1 VIFLSLVVQK
11 LHHLVIIDPVNLMS
25 KQSILKYSCKSNRYN
40 LYKFA
45 HITDC
50 HLGSW
55 RNPKLRDLNLQAF
68 EKSILISIKE
78 QVDFILITGDFFDV
92 NIPQLA
98 PVKRAVEILKCAKD
112 SGIAIYMIYGS
123 HDFNTANISMIDI
136 LHSAELFIKPTE
148 FQFNKDSVL
157 LKFFVDKKTG
167 AKITGIS
174 GRKTGLDKEFY
185 EKLDR
190 KTLESEDGFKIFLL
204 HRGIQ
209 EILPIDFQFK
219 DSIPISLVPKGFDY
233 YGGGHIHKRIEKKN
247 DHALIVYPGPLFG
260 STFQD
265 LEETA
270 RGEKR
275 GFYII
280 SFDNQILD
288 CKFIEI
294 NVAEILY
301 KEISSE
307 KWNSEK
313 LEDEITKNI
322 SELQVKNKIVLIKV
336 KGKLVGKRSNIDFGK
351 FNLDISKRGALLS
364 FINTYNLSSDETS
377 AVAVRSDNKVDIE
390 SEIFRESIKNFQL
403 ESGLSNKVK
412 NQINSKLIGKA
423 GQKISISLLDV
434 LRNEKLENENTS
446 TYDDRIFSY
455 AKSIFDEEGYFY
467 DN

>member
-1 VIFLSLVVQK
+1 
-11 LHHLVIIDPVNLMS
+11 
-25 KQSILKYSCKSNRYN
+25 

-68 EKSILISIKE
+68 ERSILISIKE

-98 PVKRAVEILKCAKD
+98 PVKKAVEILKRARD
-112 SGIAIYMIYGS
+112 SGIPIYMIYGS

-148 FQFNKDSVL
+148 FQFNSDSVM

-174 GRKTGLDKEFY
+174 GRKVGLDKEIY
-185 EKLDR
+185 EKLD
-190 KTLESEDGFKIFLL
+190 KKKLESEDGFKIFLL

-209 EILPIDFQFK
+209 EIVPLNMQFRDSLPM
-219 DSIPISLVPKGFDY
+219 SLVPKGFDY
-233 YGGGHIHKRIEKKN
+233 YGGGHIHKRVEKKIDN
-247 DHALIVYPGPLFG
+247 SLIIYPGPLFG

-270 RGEKR
+270 KGEKR

-280 SFDNQILD
+280 SFDTQIFE

-294 NVAEILY
+294 KVADILY
-301 KEISSE
+301 KEIFSQKWSSE
-307 KWNSEK
+307 KLK
-313 LEDEITKNI
+313 DEITKNI
-322 SELQVKNKIVLIKV
+322 SELEVKNKIVLIKV
-336 KGKLVGKRSNIDFGK
+336 KGKLFGKRSNIDFGK
-351 FNLDISKRGALLS
+351 FGLDISKKGAILS
-364 FINTYNLSSDETS
+364 FININNLSTDETQS
-377 AVAVRSDNKVDIE
+377 IVVQSSNKFDIE
-390 SEIFRESIKNFQL
+390 REIFHESIKNFQT
-403 ESGLSNKVK
+403 ESTLSIKVK
-412 NQINSKLIGKA
+412 NQINSKLTGKP
-423 GQKISISLLDV
+423 GENISISLLDI

-446 TYDDRIFSY
+446 TYDDRIISC
-455 AKSIFDEEGYFY
+455 AKSVFEEGYFY

>member
-1 VIFLSLVVQK
+1 
-11 LHHLVIIDPVNLMS
+11 M
-25 KQSILKYSCKSNRYN
+25 NRYN

-68 EKSILISIKE
+68 ERAILISIKE

-98 PVKRAVEILKCAKD
+98 PVKKAVEILKRARD
-112 SGIAIYMIYGS
+112 SGIPIYMIYGS

-148 FQFNKDSVL
+148 FQFNSDSVM

-174 GRKTGLDKEFY
+174 GRKVGLDKEIY
-185 EKLDR
+185 EKLD
-190 KTLESEDGFKIFLL
+190 KKKLESEDGFKIFLL
-204 HRGIQ
+204 HKGIR
-209 EILPIDFQFK
+209 EILPLNLQFR
-219 DSIPISLVPKGFDY
+219 DSLPISLVPKGFDY
-233 YGGGHIHKRIEKKN
+233 YGGGHIHKRVENKIDN
-247 DHALIVYPGPLFG
+247 SVIIYPGPLFG

-270 RGEKR
+270 KGEKR

-280 SFDNQILD
+280 SFDKQIFE

-294 NVAEILY
+294 KVAEVLY
-301 KEISSE
+301 KEIFSQKWSSE
-307 KWNSEK
+307 KLK
-313 LEDEITKNI
+313 GEITKNI
-322 SELQVKNKIVLIKV
+322 SELEVKDKIVLIKV
-336 KGKLVGKRSNIDFGK
+336 KGKLFGKRSNIDFGK
-351 FNLDISKRGALLS
+351 FGLDISKRGAILS
-364 FINTYNLSSDETS
+364 FININNLSTDETQS
-377 AVAVRSDNKVDIE
+377 IVVQSSNKFDIE
-390 SEIFRESIKNFQL
+390 REIFHESIKNFQT
-403 ESGLSNKVK
+403 ESTLSIKVK
-412 NQINSKLIGKA
+412 NQINSKLTGKP
-423 GQKISISLLDV
+423 GENISISLLDI

-446 TYDDRIFSY
+446 TYDDRIISY
-455 AKSIFDEEGYFY
+455 AKSVFEEGYFY

>member
-1 VIFLSLVVQK
+1 
-11 LHHLVIIDPVNLMS
+11 M
-25 KQSILKYSCKSNRYN
+25 NRYN

-55 RNPKLRDLNLQAF
+55 RNPRLRDLNIQAF
-68 EKSILISIKE
+68 ERSILISIKE

-98 PVKRAVEILKCAKD
+98 PVKKAIEILKHARD
-112 SGIAIYMIYGS
+112 LGIPIYMIYGS

-136 LHSAELFIKPTE
+136 LHSAELFIKPTHFE
-148 FQFNKDSVL
+148 INSDSII
-157 LKFFVDKKTG
+157 LKFIVDKKTG

-174 GRKTGLDKEFY
+174 GRRLGLDKEVY

-190 KTLESEDGFKIFLL
+190 KNLESEDGFKIFLL

-209 EILPIDFQFK
+209 EILPSDMQFR
-219 DSIPISLVPKGFDY
+219 DSLPISLVPKGFDY
-233 YGGGHIHKRIEKKN
+233 YGGGHIHKRVEKKIDN
-247 DHALIVYPGPLFG
+247 SLIVYPGPLFG

-270 RGEKR
+270 KGEKR

-280 SFDNQILD
+280 SFDKQILE

-294 NVAEILY
+294 NVAEIIY
-301 KEISSE
+301 KEILSQ

-313 LEDEITKNI
+313 LQDEITKNI
-322 SELQVKNKIVLIKV
+322 TELQVKNKIVLIKV
-336 KGKLVGKRSNIDFGK
+336 KGKLLGKRSNIDFGK
-351 FNLDISKRGALLS
+351 FSLEISKRGALLS
-364 FINTYNLSSDETS
+364 FVNTNNLSTDETRTI
-377 AVAVRSDNKVDIE
+377 VVQSDNKFDIE
-390 SEIFRESIKNFQL
+390 REVFRESIKNFQT
-403 ESGLSNKVK
+403 ESSLSHKVK
-412 NQINSKLIGKA
+412 NQINSIMIGKA
-423 GQKISISLLDV
+423 GENISIALLDV
-434 LRNEKLENENTS
+434 LRNEKLENENANA
-446 TYDDRIFSY
+446 YDDRIISY
-455 AKSIFDEEGYFY
+455 AKSVFNKGYFY

>member
-1 VIFLSLVVQK
+1 
-11 LHHLVIIDPVNLMS
+11 M
-25 KQSILKYSCKSNRYN
+25 
-40 LYKFA
+40 YKFA

-55 RNPKLRDLNLQAF
+55 RNPKLKDLNLQAF
-68 EKSILISIKE
+68 ERSILISIKE

-98 PVKRAVEILKCAKD
+98 PVKKAVEILKRARD
-112 SGIAIYMIYGS
+112 SGIPIYMIYGS

-148 FQFNKDSVL
+148 FQSNSDSVM

-174 GRKTGLDKEFY
+174 GRKVGLDKEIY
-185 EKLDR
+185 EKLD
-190 KTLESEDGFKIFLL
+190 KKNLESEDGFKIFLL

-209 EILPIDFQFK
+209 EILPLNMQFR
-219 DSIPISLVPKGFDY
+219 DSLPISLVPKGFDY
-233 YGGGHIHKRIEKKN
+233 YGGGHIHKRVEKKIDN
-247 DHALIVYPGPLFG
+247 SVIIYPGPLFG

-270 RGEKR
+270 KGEKR

-280 SFDNQILD
+280 SFDKQIFE

-294 NVAEILY
+294 KVAEILY
-301 KEISSE
+301 KEIFSQKWSSE
-307 KWNSEK
+307 KLK
-313 LEDEITKNI
+313 DEITKNI
-322 SELQVKNKIVLIKV
+322 SELEVKNKIVLIKV
-336 KGKLVGKRSNIDFGK
+336 KGKLFGKRSNVDFGK
-351 FNLDISKRGALLS
+351 FGLDISKRGAILS
-364 FINTYNLSSDETS
+364 FINISNLSTDETQS
-377 AVAVRSDNKVDIE
+377 IVVQSNNKFDIE
-390 SEIFRESIKNFQL
+390 REIFHESIKNFQT
-403 ESGLSNKVK
+403 ESTLSIKVK
-412 NQINSKLIGKA
+412 NQINSKLTGKP
-423 GQKISISLLDV
+423 GENISISLLDT

-446 TYDDRIFSY
+446 TYEDRIISC
-455 AKSIFDEEGYFY
+455 AKSVFEEGYFY

>member
-1 VIFLSLVVQK
+1 
-11 LHHLVIIDPVNLMS
+11 
-25 KQSILKYSCKSNRYN
+25 

-98 PVKRAVEILKCAKD
+98 PVKKAVEILKRARD
-112 SGIAIYMIYGS
+112 SGIPIYMIYGS

-148 FQFNKDSVL
+148 FQFNSDSVM
-157 LKFFVDKKTG
+157 LKFFVDMKTG

-174 GRKTGLDKEFY
+174 GRKVGLDKEIY
-185 EKLDR
+185 EKLD
-190 KTLESEDGFKIFLL
+190 KKKLESEDGFKIFLL

-209 EILPIDFQFK
+209 EILPLNMQFR
-219 DSIPISLVPKGFDY
+219 DTLPISLVPKGFDY
-233 YGGGHIHKRIEKKN
+233 YGGGHIHKRVEKKIDN
-247 DHALIVYPGPLFG
+247 SVIIYPGPIFG

-270 RGEKR
+270 KGEKR

-280 SFDNQILD
+280 SFDKQIFE

-294 NVAEILY
+294 KVAEILY
-301 KEISSE
+301 KEIFSLKWSSE
-307 KWNSEK
+307 KLK
-313 LEDEITKNI
+313 DEITKNI
-322 SELQVKNKIVLIKV
+322 SELEVKNKIVLIKV
-336 KGKLVGKRSNIDFGK
+336 KGKLFGKRSNIDFGK
-351 FNLDISKRGALLS
+351 FGLDISKRGAILS
-364 FINTYNLSSDETS
+364 FINTNNLSTDETKS
-377 AVAVRSDNKVDIE
+377 IVVQSNNKFDIE
-390 SEIFRESIKNFQL
+390 REIFHESIKNFQT
-403 ESGLSNKVK
+403 ESTLSIKVK
-412 NQINSKLIGKA
+412 NQINSKLTGKP
-423 GQKISISLLDV
+423 GEDISISLLDT

-446 TYDDRIFSY
+446 TYDDRIISC
-455 AKSIFDEEGYFY
+455 AKSVFEEDYFY

>member
-1 VIFLSLVVQK
+1 
-11 LHHLVIIDPVNLMS
+11 M
-25 KQSILKYSCKSNRYN
+25 NRYN

-68 EKSILISIKE
+68 ERSILISIKE

-98 PVKRAVEILKCAKD
+98 PVKKAVEILKRARD
-112 SGIAIYMIYGS
+112 SGIPIYMIYGS

-148 FQFNKDSVL
+148 FQFNSDSVM
-157 LKFFVDKKTG
+157 LKFFVDMKTG

-174 GRKTGLDKEFY
+174 GRKVGLDKEIY
-185 EKLDR
+185 EKLD
-190 KTLESEDGFKIFLL
+190 KKKLESEDGFKIFLL

-209 EILPIDFQFK
+209 EILPLNMQFR
-219 DSIPISLVPKGFDY
+219 DTLPISLVPKGFDY
-233 YGGGHIHKRIEKKN
+233 YGGGHIHKRVEKKIDN
-247 DHALIVYPGPLFG
+247 SVIIYPGPIFG

-270 RGEKR
+270 KGEKR

-280 SFDNQILD
+280 SFDKQIFE

-294 NVAEILY
+294 KVAEILY
-301 KEISSE
+301 KEIFSLKWSSE
-307 KWNSEK
+307 KLK
-313 LEDEITKNI
+313 DEITKNI
-322 SELQVKNKIVLIKV
+322 SELEVKNKIVLIKV
-336 KGKLVGKRSNIDFGK
+336 KGKLIGKRSNIDFGK
-351 FNLDISKRGALLS
+351 FGLEISKRGAILS
-364 FINTYNLSSDETS
+364 FININNLSTDET
-377 AVAVRSDNKVDIE
+377 RSIVVQSNNKFDIE
-390 SEIFRESIKNFQL
+390 REIFHESIKNFQT
-403 ESGLSNKVK
+403 ESTLSIKVK
-412 NQINSKLIGKA
+412 NQINSKLTGKP
-423 GQKISISLLDV
+423 GEDISISLLDT

-446 TYDDRIFSY
+446 TYDDRIISC
-455 AKSIFDEEGYFY
+455 AKSVFEEDYFY

>member
-1 VIFLSLVVQK
+1 
-11 LHHLVIIDPVNLMS
+11 
-25 KQSILKYSCKSNRYN
+25 

-68 EKSILISIKE
+68 EKAILISIKE

-98 PVKRAVEILKCAKD
+98 PVKKAVEILKCARD
-112 SGIAIYMIYGS
+112 SGIPIYMIYGS

-148 FQFNKDSVL
+148 FQFNSDSVM
-157 LKFFVDKKTG
+157 LKFFVDKRTG

-174 GRKTGLDKEFY
+174 GRKVGLDKEIY
-185 EKLDR
+185 EKLD
-190 KTLESEDGFKIFLL
+190 KKKLESEDGFKIFLL
-204 HRGIQ
+204 HKGIQ
-209 EILPIDFQFK
+209 EILPLNMRFR
-219 DSIPISLVPKGFDY
+219 DSLPISLVPKGFDY
-233 YGGGHIHKRIEKKN
+233 YGGGHIHKRVEKKIDN
-247 DHALIVYPGPLFG
+247 SVIIYPGPLFG

-270 RGEKR
+270 KGEKR

-280 SFDNQILD
+280 SFDKQIFE

-294 NVAEILY
+294 KVAEVLY
-301 KEISSE
+301 KEIFSQKWSSE
-307 KWNSEK
+307 KLK
-313 LEDEITKNI
+313 DEITKNI
-322 SELQVKNKIVLIKV
+322 SEFEVKNKIVLIKV
-336 KGKLVGKRSNIDFGK
+336 KGKLFGKRSNIDFGK
-351 FNLDISKRGALLS
+351 FGLDISKRGAILS
-364 FINTYNLSSDETS
+364 FININNLSTDE
-377 AVAVRSDNKVDIE
+377 ARSIVMQSSNKFDIE
-390 SEIFRESIKNFQL
+390 REIFHESIKNFQT
-403 ESGLSNKVK
+403 ESTLSIKVK
-412 NQINSKLIGKA
+412 NQINSKLTGKP
-423 GQKISISLLDV
+423 GENISISLLDI

-446 TYDDRIFSY
+446 TYDDRIISC
-455 AKSIFDEEGYFY
+455 AKSVFEEGYFY

>member
-1 VIFLSLVVQK
+1 
-11 LHHLVIIDPVNLMS
+11 M
-25 KQSILKYSCKSNRYN
+25 NRYN

-68 EKSILISIKE
+68 ERSILISIKE

-98 PVKRAVEILKCAKD
+98 PVKKAVEILKRARD
-112 SGIAIYMIYGS
+112 SGIPIYMIYGS

-148 FQFNKDSVL
+148 FQFNSDSVM
-157 LKFFVDKKTG
+157 LKFFVDMKTG

-174 GRKTGLDKEFY
+174 GRKVGLDKEIY
-185 EKLDR
+185 EKLD
-190 KTLESEDGFKIFLL
+190 KKKLESEDGFKIFLL

-209 EILPIDFQFK
+209 EILPLNMQFR
-219 DSIPISLVPKGFDY
+219 DTLPISLIPKGFDY
-233 YGGGHIHKRIEKKN
+233 YGGGHIHKRVEKKIDN
-247 DHALIVYPGPLFG
+247 SVIIYPGPLFG

-270 RGEKR
+270 KGEKR

-280 SFDNQILD
+280 SFEKKIFE

-294 NVAEILY
+294 KVAEILY
-301 KEISSE
+301 KEIFSLKWSSE
-307 KWNSEK
+307 KLK
-313 LEDEITKNI
+313 DEITKII
-322 SELQVKNKIVLIKV
+322 SELEVKNKIVLIKV
-336 KGKLVGKRSNIDFGK
+336 KGKLIGKRSNIDFGK
-351 FNLDISKRGALLS
+351 FGLDISKRGAILS
-364 FINTYNLSSDETS
+364 FININNLSTDET
-377 AVAVRSDNKVDIE
+377 RSIVVQSNDKFDIE
-390 SEIFRESIKNFQL
+390 REIFHESIKNFQT
-403 ESGLSNKVK
+403 ESTLSIKVK
-412 NQINSKLIGKA
+412 NQINSKLTGKP
-423 GQKISISLLDV
+423 GENISISLLDT

-446 TYDDRIFSY
+446 TYDDRIISC
-455 AKSIFDEEGYFY
+455 AKSVFEEDYFY

>member
-1 VIFLSLVVQK
+1 
-11 LHHLVIIDPVNLMS
+11 M
-25 KQSILKYSCKSNRYN
+25 NRYN

-68 EKSILISIKE
+68 ERSILISIKE

-98 PVKRAVEILKCAKD
+98 PVKKAVEILKRARD
-112 SGIAIYMIYGS
+112 SGIPIYMIYGS

-148 FQFNKDSVL
+148 FQFNSDSVV

-174 GRKTGLDKEFY
+174 GRKVGLDKEIY
-185 EKLDR
+185 EKLD
-190 KTLESEDGFKIFLL
+190 KKKLESEDGFKIFLL

-209 EILPIDFQFK
+209 EILPLNMQFR
-219 DSIPISLVPKGFDY
+219 DTLPISLVPKGFDY
-233 YGGGHIHKRIEKKN
+233 YGGGHIHKRVEKKIDN
-247 DHALIVYPGPLFG
+247 SVIIYPGPIFG

-270 RGEKR
+270 KGEKR

-280 SFDNQILD
+280 SFDKQIFE

-294 NVAEILY
+294 KVAEILY
-301 KEISSE
+301 KEIFSLKWSSE
-307 KWNSEK
+307 KLK
-313 LEDEITKNI
+313 DEITKNI
-322 SELQVKNKIVLIKV
+322 SELEVKNKIVLIKV
-336 KGKLVGKRSNIDFGK
+336 KGKLIGKRSNIDFGK
-351 FNLDISKRGALLS
+351 FGLDISKRGAILS
-364 FINTYNLSSDETS
+364 FININNLSTDET
-377 AVAVRSDNKVDIE
+377 RSIVVQSNNKFDIE
-390 SEIFRESIKNFQL
+390 REIFHESIKNFQT
-403 ESGLSNKVK
+403 ESTLSIKVK
-412 NQINSKLIGKA
+412 NQINSKLTGKP
-423 GQKISISLLDV
+423 GEDISISLLDT

-446 TYDDRIFSY
+446 TYDDRIISS
-455 AKSIFDEEGYFY
+455 AKSVFEEDYFY

>member
-1 VIFLSLVVQK
+1 
-11 LHHLVIIDPVNLMS
+11 
-25 KQSILKYSCKSNRYN
+25 

-68 EKSILISIKE
+68 EKSISISIKE

-98 PVKRAVEILKCAKD
+98 PVKRAVEILKQARD
-112 SGIAIYMIYGS
+112 SGIAVYMIYGS

-148 FQFNKDSVL
+148 FQTNTNSVI

-174 GRKTGLDKEFY
+174 GRKVGLDREMY
-185 EKLDR
+185 EKLD
-190 KTLESEDGFKIFLL
+190 KKNLEMEDGFKIFLL
-204 HRGIQ
+204 HKGIQ
-209 EILPIDFQFK
+209 EILPLDMNFR
-219 DSIPISLVPKGFDY
+219 DSLPISLVPKRFDY
-233 YGGGHIHKRIEKKN
+233 YGGGHIHKRVEKKIN
-247 DHALIVYPGPLFG
+247 GSVIVYPGPLFG
-260 STFQD
+260 SSFQD

-270 RGEKR
+270 KGEKR

-280 SFDNQILD
+280 SFDKKILD
-288 CKFIEI
+288 CRFVEI
-294 NVAEILY
+294 NVVDILY
-301 KEISSE
+301 NEIVSS

-322 SELQVKNKIVLIKV
+322 SCLEVKNKIVLIKV
-336 KGKLVGKRSNIDFGK
+336 KGKLLGKRSNIDFGK
-351 FNLDISKRGALLS
+351 FSLDISNRGALMS
-364 FINTYNLSSDETS
+364 FINTNNLSTDETNVI
-377 AVAVRSDNKVDIE
+377 AVHSDNKFDIE
-390 SEIFRESIKNFQL
+390 REIFHESIKNFQT
-403 ESGLSNKVK
+403 EPTLSDKVK
-412 NQINSKLIGKA
+412 KQINSKLTGKA
-423 GQKISISLLDV
+423 GESISISLLEI

-446 TYDDRIFSY
+446 TYDDRIFSLT
-455 AKSIFDEEGYFY
+455 KSVFDNEGYFY
-467 DN
+467 DD

>member
-1 VIFLSLVVQK
+1 
-11 LHHLVIIDPVNLMS
+11 
-25 KQSILKYSCKSNRYN
+25 

-55 RNPKLRDLNLQAF
+55 RNPKLRDLNLHAF
-68 EKSILISIKE
+68 ERSILISIKE

-92 NIPQLA
+92 NIPQLE
-98 PVKRAVEILKCAKD
+98 PVKKAVEILKRARD
-112 SGIAIYMIYGS
+112 SGIPIYMIYGS

-148 FQFNKDSVL
+148 FQFNNDSVM

-174 GRKTGLDKEFY
+174 GRKVGLDKEIY
-185 EKLDR
+185 EKLD
-190 KTLESEDGFKIFLL
+190 KKNLESENGFKIFLL

-209 EILPIDFQFK
+209 EILPLNMQFR
-219 DSIPISLVPKGFDY
+219 DSLPISLIPKGFDY
-233 YGGGHIHKRIEKKN
+233 YGGGHIHKRVEKKIDN
-247 DHALIVYPGPLFG
+247 SVIIYPGPLFG

-270 RGEKR
+270 KGEKR

-280 SFDNQILD
+280 SFDKQIFE

-294 NVAEILY
+294 KVAEILY
-301 KEISSE
+301 KEIFSQKWSSE
-307 KWNSEK
+307 KLK
-313 LEDEITKNI
+313 DEITKNI
-322 SELQVKNKIVLIKV
+322 SELEVKNKIVLIKV
-336 KGKLVGKRSNIDFGK
+336 KGRLFGKRSNIDFGK
-351 FNLDISKRGALLS
+351 FGLDISKRGAILS
-364 FINTYNLSSDETS
+364 FINISNLSTDET
-377 AVAVRSDNKVDIE
+377 RSIVVQSNNKFDIE
-390 SEIFRESIKNFQL
+390 REIFHESIKNFQT
-403 ESGLSNKVK
+403 ESTLSIKVK
-412 NQINSKLIGKA
+412 NQINSRLTGKP
-423 GQKISISLLDV
+423 GENISISLLDT

-446 TYDDRIFSY
+446 TYEDRIISC
-455 AKSIFDEEGYFY
+455 AKSVFEEGYFY

>member
-1 VIFLSLVVQK
+1 
-11 LHHLVIIDPVNLMS
+11 
-25 KQSILKYSCKSNRYN
+25 

-68 EKSILISIKE
+68 ERSILISIKE

-98 PVKRAVEILKCAKD
+98 PVKKAVEILKRARD
-112 SGIAIYMIYGS
+112 SGIPIYMIYGS

-148 FQFNKDSVL
+148 FQFNSDSVM

-174 GRKTGLDKEFY
+174 GRKVGLDKEIY
-185 EKLDR
+185 EKLD
-190 KTLESEDGFKIFLL
+190 KKKLESEDGFKIFLL

-209 EILPIDFQFK
+209 EILPLNMQFR

-233 YGGGHIHKRIEKKN
+233 YGGGHIHKRVEKKIDN
-247 DHALIVYPGPLFG
+247 SVIIYPGPLFG

-270 RGEKR
+270 KGEKR

-280 SFDNQILD
+280 SFDTQIFE

-294 NVAEILY
+294 KVADILY
-301 KEISSE
+301 KEIFSQKWSSE
-307 KWNSEK
+307 KLK
-313 LEDEITKNI
+313 DEITKNI
-322 SELQVKNKIVLIKV
+322 SELEVKNKIVLIKV
-336 KGKLVGKRSNIDFGK
+336 KGKLFGKRSNIDFGK
-351 FNLDISKRGALLS
+351 FSLDISKRGAILS
-364 FINTYNLSSDETS
+364 FININNLSTDETQS
-377 AVAVRSDNKVDIE
+377 IVVQSSNKFDIE
-390 SEIFRESIKNFQL
+390 REIFHESIKNFQT
-403 ESGLSNKVK
+403 ESTLSIKVK
-412 NQINSKLIGKA
+412 NQINSKLTGKP
-423 GQKISISLLDV
+423 GENISISLLDI

-446 TYDDRIFSY
+446 TYEDRIISC
-455 AKSIFDEEGYFY
+455 AKSAFEEGYFY